1 MFVGSLEVCQTSWS
15 FFTWKGLKHI
25 YSVGSMCENNENYAD
40 LSELTEQNPLGIVSK
55 LNVHMTVRRRP
66 RSRLNAIYTLHLR
79 LVVLS
84 ADEIKLM

>member
-1 MFVGSLEVCQTSWS
+1 MFVGYLEVCQTSWS
-15 FFTWKGLKHI
+15 FFTWKGLKYV

-66 RSRLNAIYTLHLR
+66 GSRLNAIYTLHLR

-84 ADEIKLM
+84 ADEIKLV